1 MIRSGRRPEAS
12 GTVRARGAR
21 RGAGRVGASLAALL
35 LLGGCGA
42 LSGWSAKRGAS
53 PYPQET
59 SGTPPGPPQP
69 LDRAATG
76 LADALLARA
85 GAAQQPG
92 SGRRLALVVDPFV
105 DRSTG
110 DETAAT
116 RAAVARITE
125 HVRARYP
132 SVELRPLTA
141 AGVADMPTVLL
152 GSISGVT
159 GTGAAAPADGQPRAY
174 RMRAV
179 LADPR
184 TGRVLDAET
193 ALVRAED
200 AGTTPAPFF
209 RDAPGWLPDPA
220 VAAYLR
226 TVGSRPGAAVDPI
239 YAQGLTVGALVADGM
254 VAYEA
259 GRYRDALERYAEA
272 QRLPAGDQM
281 RVHNGLYLS
290 TWALGRRREAEEA
303 FARVVDFGLRQ
314 ERLAVKFLFRPG
326 STAFVPDPAVSAPYG
341 MWIRQIAAQ
350 THERS
355 ACLLLTGHASPT
367 GTAAVN
373 DRLSRGRAE
382 YLRARLVAQRARLRE
397 RTRAAGVG
405 AREPLV
411 GTGAD
416 NASDALDRRVEFAP
430 LLCANLDAAADAVN
444 SRAGSGAPGRVPL

>member
-1 MIRSGRRPEAS
+1 MTRNGRGSTTSGA
-12 GTVRARGAR
+12 AL
-21 RGAGRVGASLAALL
+21 LAALL

-42 LSGWSAKRGAS
+42 LSGLSGRSGAS
-53 PYPQET
+53 PYPQPTAE
-59 SGTPPGPPQP
+59 TPPGPPQP
-69 LDRAATG
+69 LDRAAAD

-85 GAAQQPG
+85 GAVD
-92 SGRRLALVVDPFV
+92 GRRFPLVIDPFV

-110 DETAAT
+110 NETAAT
-116 RAAVARITE
+116 RAAVARIAE
-125 HVRARYP
+125 RVRARYP
-132 SVELRPLTA
+132 SVELRPLTV
-141 AGVADMPTVLL
+141 AGVADGPAVLL
-152 GSISGVT
+152 GSIAGVS
-159 GTGAAAPADGQPRAY
+159 GTGAAAPADGRPRAY

-184 TGRVLDAET
+184 SGRVLDAET
-193 ALVRAED
+193 ALVSAEGVNT
-200 AGTTPAPFF
+200 APAPFF

-226 TVGSRPGAAVDPI
+226 TVEARPGGAIDPV
-239 YAQGLTVGALVADGM
+239 YAQGVTVGALVGDGM

-259 GRYRDALERYAEA
+259 GRYREALERYAEA
-272 QRLPAGDQM
+272 QLLPAGDQM

-326 STAFVPDPAVSAPYG
+326 STEFLPDPAVSAPYG
-341 MWIRQIAAQ
+341 MWIRQIASQAA
-350 THERS
+350 ERS

-367 GTAAVN
+367 GTAAAN

-382 YLRARLVAQRARLRE
+382 RLRARLAAQRQALRE

-430 LLCANLDAAADAVN
+430 LLCANLDAAAEAVN
-444 SRAGSGAPGRVPL
+444 SRAGSGPPGRAPL

>member
-1 MIRSGRRPEAS
+1 MALS
-12 GTVRARGAR
+12 
-21 RGAGRVGASLAALL
+21 AAL

-42 LSGWSAKRGAS
+42 LSGLAGRGAS
-53 PYPQET
+53 PYPQDTAET
-59 SGTPPGPPQP
+59 PAGPPRP
-69 LDRAATG
+69 LAAAATD
-76 LADALLARA
+76 LADALLTRA
-85 GAAQQPG
+85 GAAAQPPG
-92 SGRRLALVVDPFV
+92 GAGRRFALVVDPFV

-110 DETAAT
+110 LETAAT
-116 RAAVARITE
+116 RAAVARIQE

-132 SVELRPLTA
+132 SVELRPLNV
-141 AGVADMPTVLL
+141 AGVADGPLVLL
-152 GSISGVT
+152 GGIAGVAENR
-159 GTGAAAPADGQPRAY
+159 GAAPADGPPRAY

-184 TGRVLDAET
+184 TGRVLDAAT

-200 AGTTPAPFF
+200 VNTAPAPFF

-226 TVGSRPGAAVDPI
+226 TVDARPGAAIDPT
-239 YAQGLTVGALVADGM
+239 YAQGLTVGALVGDGM

-259 GRYRDALERYAEA
+259 GRYREALDRYAEA

-326 STAFVPDPAVSAPYG
+326 STAFVPDPSVSAPYG
-341 MWIRQIAAQ
+341 MWIRQIALQ
-350 THERS
+350 TDERS
-355 ACLLLTGHASPT
+355 ACILLTGHASPT
-367 GTAAVN
+367 GTAAAN

-382 YLRARLVAQRARLRE
+382 YLRTRLVQERARLRE

-416 NASDALDRRVEFAP
+416 NASDSLDRRVEFGP
-430 LLCANLDAAADAVN
+430 LLCANLDAAAEAVN
-444 SRAGSGAPGRVPL
+444 SRAGSGTPGRAPL